1 MPAPDIVFYLGLPA
15 EAALEREQFGG
26 ERYETTDFQELVK
39 QQFSVMR
46 EGSWRVL
53 NAARTIDDLH
63 KEILEVAKRVIREET
78 QKPIGGLWTS
88 VEQEE

>member
-1 MPAPDIVFYLGLPA
+1 MFYLELPA

-26 ERYETTDFQELVK
+26 ERYETTEFQKLVK
-39 QQFSVMR
+39 QQFCAMM

-63 KEILEVAKRVIREET
+63 KEILEVTKGVIREQT
-78 QKPIGGLWTS
+78 KKPIAGLWTS
-88 VEQEE
+88 VE